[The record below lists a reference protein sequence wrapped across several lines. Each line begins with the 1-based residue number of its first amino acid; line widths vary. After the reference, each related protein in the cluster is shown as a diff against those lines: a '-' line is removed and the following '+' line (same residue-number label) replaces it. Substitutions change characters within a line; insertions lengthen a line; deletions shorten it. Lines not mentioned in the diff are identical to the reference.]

1 MEQDLTTAVLIVGAG
16 PCGITL
22 ANLLGTYGV
31 PTVVIDADAELYPFP
46 RAVGIDDESLRTF
59 QSAGV
64 VDRLLADIVQNTPIR
79 YYTSWGRLIAHVE
92 PSIRPFGWPRRNLFL
107 QPLFEATLRDSA
119 RRHPSVRLQTG
130 CRLVGYQQD
139 DDAVTADVTDAS
151 GTARKIR
158 AHYLVGADGGRSTVR
173 QIAGIGMTGST
184 APSKWLVVD
193 VTDDQLDAPY
203 SAVYCHPERPV
214 LTIPLPYRHRRFE
227 FKITDTDDEA
237 GLTDPGTVLSELLAP
252 RYGRTP
258 LPTVLRSV
266 IYLHHSRTADRFS
279 DRRVFLVGD
288 AAHLQPPFFGQG
300 MNSGIRDATNLAW
313 KLALMLAGRASDTVL
328 ATYDTERRE
337 HARTMVGFATRI
349 GQMYSPK
356 NIFTER
362 TRDLLFRGVQRLP
375 GARDYILQMKYKPM
389 PRYVDGVIVPYAGPN
404 ADSAVGRMF
413 IQPWMETMD
422 GRRVM
427 LDDELGL
434 SFAIIGIHVDPATV
448 LGAEAAA
455 WWRDLGARFIRVL
468 APRSGPLPAPGEHRH
483 ADVASADGSAA
494 SGGAASGG
502 AASGGAASGSAA
514 SGATKLE
521 DVDGAFR
528 DWLLR
533 RPGDCIIVLRP
544 DRYVAAVC
552 GRDDIDRVTD
562 RLRVILLP
570 AGSGPAPGA
579 DDRPQ
584 ASRQAGPA

>member
-1 MEQDLTTAVLIVGAG
+1 MTNLTTEVLIVGAG

-31 PTVVIDADAELYPFP
+31 PALVIDADAGIYPFP

-64 VDRLLADIVQNTPIR
+64 VDALLADIIQNTPIR

-92 PSIRPFGWPRRNLFL
+92 PSVRPFGWPRRNTFL
-107 QPLFEATLRDSA
+107 QPLLEATLRDSA
-119 RRHPSVRLQTG
+119 QRHTSVTLETDWRLT
-130 CRLVGYQQD
+130 GYQQD
-139 DDAVTADVTDAS
+139 EDGVSADVTNAAGS
-151 GTARKIR
+151 VRRIR
-158 AHYLVGADGGRSTVR
+158 ARYLVGADGGRSTIR
-173 QIAGIGMTGST
+173 RITGIEMTGST

-193 VTDDQLDAPY
+193 VADDQLDAPY

-214 LTIPLPYRHRRFE
+214 LTIPLPYRRRRFE
-227 FKITDTDDEA
+227 FKITDTDDESA
-237 GLTDPGTVLSELLAP
+237 LTDPATVLKTLLAP

-266 IYLHHSRTADRFS
+266 IYLHHSRTAERFS

-313 KLALMLAGRASDTVL
+313 KLAFVLTGRAAETVL
-328 ATYDTERRE
+328 ASYDTERRE
-337 HARTMVGFATRI
+337 HAQTMVSFATRI

-356 NIFTER
+356 TLYTER
-362 TRDLLFRGVQRLP
+362 ARDLLFRGVQRIP

-389 PRYVDGVIVPYAGPN
+389 PRYVDGVVVPYAGPH
-404 ADSAVGRMF
+404 ADAAVGRMF
-413 IQPWMETMD
+413 TQPWVETTD
-422 GRRVM
+422 GRRAR
-427 LDDELGL
+427 LDDELGR
-434 SFAIIGIHVDPATV
+434 SFAVIGIHVDPGTV
-448 LGAEAAA
+448 LGAGEAA
-455 WWRDLGARFIRVL
+455 WWQDLGARLVHVL
-468 APRSGPLPAPGEHRH
+468 APRSGPLPGSAEPGP
-483 ADVASADGSAA
+483 ADRAGDRGSAA
-494 SGGAASGG
+494 RSRR
-502 AASGGAASGSAA
+502 
-514 SGATKLE
+514 LE

-533 RPGDCIIVLRP
+533 RPGDDIIILRP

-552 GRDDIDRVTD
+552 GHDDLDQVTS
-562 RLRVILLP
+562 RLRAILRP
-570 AGSGPAPGA
+570 ARSGPAPGA
-579 DDRPQ
+579 ADQPQ

>member
-1 MEQDLTTAVLIVGAG
+1 MSELTTEVLIIGAG

-31 PTVVIDADAELYPFP
+31 PTVIIDADAELYPFP

-92 PSIRPFGWPRRNLFL
+92 PSVRPFGWPRRNLFL

-119 RRHPSVRLQTG
+119 QRHPSVSLRTG
-130 CRLVGYQQD
+130 CRLTGYQQD
-139 DDAVTADVTDAS
+139 ADGVSADVADAA
-151 GTARKIR
+151 GPALRVRAR
-158 AHYLVGADGGRSTVR
+158 YLIGADGGRSIVR
-173 QIAGIGMTGST
+173 RIAGIGMTGST

-193 VTDDQLDAPY
+193 VADDQLDAPY
-203 SAVYCHPERPV
+203 SAVYCHPDHPV

-227 FKITDTDDEA
+227 FKITDTDDEDR
-237 GLTDPGTVLSELLAP
+237 LTDPDTVLRELLAP

-258 LPTVLRSV
+258 LPTVLRSA

-279 DRRVFLVGD
+279 DRRVFLIGD

-300 MNSGIRDATNLAW
+300 MNSGIRDATNLSW
-313 KLALMLAGRASDTVL
+313 KLALVLAGHASDAMLAS
-328 ATYDTERRE
+328 YDAERRE
-337 HARTMVGFATRI
+337 HAQTMVSFATRI
-349 GQMYSPK
+349 GQMYTPK
-356 NIFTER
+356 NMVTER
-362 TRDLLFRGVQRLP
+362 SRDLVFRGVQRIP

-404 ADSAVGRMF
+404 ADAAVGRMF
-413 IQPWMETMD
+413 IQPWVETTD
-422 GRRVM
+422 GRRAM

-434 SFAIIGIHVDPATV
+434 SFAVIGIHVDPAAV

-455 WWRDLGARFIRVL
+455 WWRELGARFVHVL
-468 APRSGPLPAPGEHRH
+468 AQRSGPHPDPV
-483 ADVASADGSAA
+483 ADV
-494 SGGAASGG
+494 
-502 AASGGAASGSAA
+502 
-514 SGATKLE
+514 TRVE

-552 GRDDIDRVTD
+552 GRDDLDQVTD
-562 RLRVILLP
+562 RLRSILLHDSSVSA
-570 AGSGPAPGA
+570 AGSGPAAAASPGSGSA
-579 DDRPQ
+579 DRPP